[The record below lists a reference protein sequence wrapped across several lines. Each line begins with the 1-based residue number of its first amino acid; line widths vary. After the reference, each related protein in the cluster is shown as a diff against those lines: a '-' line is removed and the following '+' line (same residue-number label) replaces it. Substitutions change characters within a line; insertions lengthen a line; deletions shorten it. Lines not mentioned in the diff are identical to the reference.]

1 MSKWGHVSDDLARRK
16 FKNSPAETARMVE
29 EMSSLILNQEQEI
42 DELKTKI
49 IGLAAA
55 RIADR
60 GAVERL
66 LGWQA
71 RVREVDAP
79 MEKP

>member
-1 MSKWGHVSDDLARRK
+1 MSKWGFVPAESAKRK
-16 FKNSPAETARMVE
+16 FKNRPTDAGEMVE
-29 EMSSLILNQEQEI
+29 DMSQLILAQEKEI

-49 IGLAAA
+49 MGLSAA
-55 RIADR
+55 RMADH

-66 LGWQA
+66 LGWQE

-79 MEKP
+79 LEKP